1 MALEFGSVGGNMTLK
16 LWKFDA
22 DCGRVGSLS
31 GLIAVSQADIDNII
45 GEDVYFGEVLGKHSD
60 ITVRI
65 GLEDFTL
72 IDIPEEYARK
82 IMTAAG
88 GSHCISGY
96 SPFDYWERV
105 DDDEYWAEQNEKSG
119 EDFD

>member
-1 MALEFGSVGGNMTLK
+1 MTLK
-16 LWKFDA
+16 LWKFYVDG
-22 DCGRVGSLS
+22 GRVGSLS
-31 GLIAVSQADIDNII
+31 GLIAVSQADIDNIV

-65 GLEDFTL
+65 GLDAFTL
-72 IDIPEEYARK
+72 IDIPEEYVQK
-82 IMTAAG
+82 IVDSAG
-88 GSHCISGY
+88 GGHCISGY

-119 EDFD
+119 EVFE